1 MASRLVVVRHL
12 FRQWLFALLLGG
24 WAAAAMAA
32 PPAPPSGLVDA
43 RVGVSVPLAPAT
55 NARPWKVDF
64 TTAPVLPGTPPV
76 VTTVTITDLPARK
89 PTETALEATKRKADT
104 IVAAINAELGANTAR
119 TLPVRNAQK
128 QITGYDIVVRNLY
141 TLPAN
146 AQGKGFVPAYK
157 NFVDPTREPQDAGK
171 LTPVPSSRQI
181 RGLRVGQLGLAEGAL
196 PTILAAGVDPLGQSS
211 RVRFG
216 VEGLHVAEILPI
228 AGQSFADVLIALD
241 SDLSA
246 NGVQTFLDLDESTL
260 TLVLPGQ
267 LQSAVLWGNTDVGL
281 DYSFAIAGAVP
292 EPASWALLIAGFALV
307 GISQRR
313 RRTVAC

>member
-1 MASRLVVVRHL
+1 MASRLVIVRNWFWQAL
-12 FRQWLFALLLGG
+12 FLLLIGS

-32 PPAPPSGLVDA
+32 GPPNGLVDA

-55 NARPWKVDF
+55 PARPWKVDF

-76 VTTVTITDLPARK
+76 STTVTITDLAARK
-89 PTETALEATKRKADT
+89 PTETLLEATKRKADT
-104 IVAAINAELGANTAR
+104 IVAAINGELGANTAR

-128 QITGYDIVVRNLY
+128 QVIGYDIIVQNLY
-141 TLPAN
+141 TVPAN

-171 LTPVPSSRQI
+171 LTPVPSSRQL
-181 RGLRVGQLGLAEGAL
+181 RGLRVGQLGLADGAL
-196 PTILAAGVDPLGQSS
+196 PTILATGVDPLGQSS

-216 VEGLHVAEILPI
+216 VEGLHVAEILPV
-228 AGQSFADVLIALD
+228 AGQSFADVLVALD
-241 SDLSA
+241 SDLTA

-260 TLVLPGQ
+260 TLVIPGQ

-281 DYSFAIAGAVP
+281 DYSFGIAGAVP

-313 RRTVAC
+313 RRAAAC

>member
-1 MASRLVVVRHL
+1 MAGRLVIVRSWFWQAL
-12 FRQWLFALLLGG
+12 FLLLIGS

-32 PPAPPSGLVDA
+32 GPPNGLVDA
-43 RVGVSVPLAPAT
+43 RVSVSVPLAPAT

-76 VTTVTITDLPARK
+76 TTTVTITDLPARK
-89 PTETALEATKRKADT
+89 PAETALEATKRKADT
-104 IVAAINAELGANTAR
+104 IVAAINGELGANTAR

-128 QITGYDIVVRNLY
+128 QIIGYDIIVQNLY
-141 TLPAN
+141 TVPAN

-171 LTPVPSSRQI
+171 LTPVPSSRQL

-196 PTILAAGVDPLGQSS
+196 PTLLATGVDPLGQTSQ
-211 RVRFG
+211 VRFG
-216 VEGLHVAEILPI
+216 IEGLHVAQIVPM
-228 AGQSFADVLIALD
+228 AGQSFSDVLIALD

-246 NGVQTFLDLDESTL
+246 NGVQTFLDLDDSTL
-260 TLVLPGQ
+260 TLVIPGQ

-292 EPASWALLIAGFALV
+292 EPASWALLIAGFGLIGV
-307 GISQRR
+307 SLRR
-313 RRTVAC
+313 RRAVAA